1 MGCDQENVGFDP
13 AFSLFNMESVKNSF
27 GFLDLKTKTRAFK
40 KLIVFIRFFVYNKIN
55 WQIFSVRYSRWIT

>member
-40 KLIVFIRFFVYNKIN
+40 KLMSIISKNVTPKAI
-55 WQIFSVRYSRWIT
+55 